1 MAKYTKETTL
11 YRKSKLQDAL
21 DKAGSEATSYVT
33 DITGGGIS
41 VHRAGDTAE
50 TDCVHVT
57 GESVDIVHGGK
68 TVASYGETT
77 VIGDTEKAHTTIG
90 SDSVD
95 ISVGERRA
103 VGVSVGAEDG
113 KIKTIIDLGYL
124 MSDSDAVPLWAR
136 LRANPEDISVV
147 IQGNDLVADTDLSQL
162 FYFPT
167 RRYNGSFF
175 GGGYLTSGK
184 TALNFT
190 VPLNRPFFTTKSTV
204 NLINLELTVRQNGNY
219 IVGSS
224 SGGDGW
230 KESVER
236 PAIAIKGYNCTIKD
250 VGGIHFYFEIAANS
264 KAINNAPVG
273 VACNFTMEV

>member
-11 YRKSKLQDAL
+11 YRKSELQDAL
-21 DKAGSEATSYVT
+21 DKAGSEATNYVT

-41 VHRAGDTAE
+41 VHQAGSTA
-50 TDCVHVT
+50 DAVKID
-57 GESVDIVHGGK
+57 GDSVDIVHSGK
-68 TVASYGETT
+68 TMASYGETT

-95 ISVGERRA
+95 ISFGDCRA
-103 VGVSVGAEDG
+103 VGVGVS
-113 KIKTIIDLGYL
+113 YL
-124 MSDSDAVPLWAR
+124 KADRDTVALSAL
-136 LRANPEDISVV
+136 LHANPEDISVV
-147 IQGNDLVADTDLSQL
+147 IRGNDLVADTDLSQL

-167 RRYNGSFF
+167 RRYKGSFY

-190 VPLNRPFFTTKSTV
+190 VPLNRPFFTTESTV
-204 NLINLELTVRQNGNY
+204 DLINLELTVRQNGNY

-230 KESVER
+230 KGSV
-236 PAIAIKGYNCTIKD
+236 AGSGSAIKGYDCTISD